1 VDEDAIS
8 MKTSQAQLAEAIVPP
23 GPTERF
29 HSSGDF
35 FSWLGEN
42 IAAYGGLYKAFV
54 HGIPVYVVSA
64 PEYVE
69 HILRTR
75 WTNYLRKGLVVRR
88 ISLALGNN
96 LITSNGESWLTHRRM
111 IQAAFTKPA
120 IARFSDRMAA
130 VNAELLEEWTR
141 AAERRKSVN
150 VTRDVSRAVLK
161 ITLQSIFGADYET
174 VASEFRVFVDDAAR
188 DLRFVEA
195 LRPLRERVLQ
205 IVSRRREENRLGH
218 DILGITMQGRDRT
231 SGEPMPDAELGQ
243 EILNLVVAGH
253 ETTASLIN
261 WMWFLLAAHPEVQT
275 KLGQEVDSGGCEEHP
290 TIETFPDYVY
300 TRQVIDEAL
309 RLYPPLW
316 LMSRKAKE
324 DDYLGE
330 YFVPAGTEIY
340 ISPYFIQRN
349 PQLWDTPDRFDP
361 DRMSTGNKPD
371 RPELAFCPF
380 GAGPRKCIGD
390 FFARV
395 EIQMHLMMMARR
407 LRFAACETIRPEF
420 AIGLNL
426 LSKQDFVMLPE
437 MRTRR
442 KKAVPPEQIR
452 AVGCPGRG

>member
-1 VDEDAIS
+1 MIS
-8 MKTSQAQLAEAIVPP
+8 MKTPQVRLAEAVVPP

-69 HILRTR
+69 HILRTH
-75 WTNYLRKGLVVRR
+75 WTNYLRKGLVVQR

-96 LITSNGESWLTHRRM
+96 LITSNGESWVTHRRM
-111 IQAAFTKPA
+111 IQAAFTKPT

-141 AAERRKSVN
+141 AADKRKSVN

-174 VASEFRVFVDDAAR
+174 VAPEFRVFVDDAAR
-188 DLRFVEA
+188 DLKFVEA

-205 IVSRRREENRLGH
+205 IVSRRREQNRLDD
-218 DILGITMQGRDRT
+218 DILGITIQGRDRT
-231 SGEPMPDAELGQ
+231 SGEPMTDAELGR

-261 WMWFLLAAHPEVQT
+261 WIWFLLAAHPEAQT
-275 KLGQEVDSGGCEEHP
+275 KLGQELDSGGCEEHP

-349 PQLWDTPDRFDP
+349 PKFWDAPDRFDP
-361 DRMSTGNKPD
+361 GRMSTGNKPD

-395 EIQMHLMMMARR
+395 EIQMHLMMIARR
-407 LRFAACETIRPEF
+407 LRFGACETIRPEF

-442 KKAVPPEQIR
+442 TEAVRLEKIR
-452 AVGCPGRG
+452 PVGGPGRG